1 MQASLDEIRERVKRL
16 KHVHHMQ
23 LNQIDLNLETAPR
36 DSRYSNGLL
45 EMMKK
50 EEVLLTRDPSAP
62 TTRSLIAKVDEG
74 LRQETQAFFNRLS
87 TQNLKKWEKMHEKM
101 KHDRQQLK
109 HELANKYQHLRE
121 AMRQDN
127 GNGSQSQSQGASPSV
142 PINSDSNGGGSSG
155 DSAGHKVYTM
165 EDIEREE
172 ERLNADYYKNWHR
185 YETYHLN
192 QAFRSQMS
200 RIDADWETHEKEIQ
214 QDYITKKSA
223 LTGMK
228 VTLNQQPD
236 SPSNQQDVS
245 RWQHPEKQKT
255 LIHTAPVFSPQR
267 PASGT
272 KSANGKKSQAH
283 AAEVS
288 DLT

>member
-1 MQASLDEIRERVKRL
+1 MQTTLDEIREKVKRL
-16 KHVHHMQ
+16 KHLHHMQ
-23 LNQIDLNLETAPR
+23 LNQVDLSLETAPR
-36 DSRYSNGLL
+36 DSRYSNNLL

-50 EEVLLTRDPSAP
+50 EEVMLSRDPSAP

-101 KHDRQQLK
+101 KNDRQQLK
-109 HELANKYQHLRE
+109 QEILTKHQHLRE
-121 AMRQDN
+121 TGRKDN
-127 GNGSQSQSQGASPSV
+127 GQGASPSV
-142 PINSDSNGGGSSG
+142 QFNTSG
-155 DSAGHKVYTM
+155 ESHVNKTYTM
-165 EDIEREE
+165 DDIEREE
-172 ERLNADYYKNWHR
+172 EKLNADYYKNWHR

-200 RIDADWETHEKEIQ
+200 RIDADWDTHEKEIH
-214 QDYITKKSA
+214 QDYASKKSA
-223 LTGMK
+223 LTGVK
-228 VTLNQQPD
+228 VTINSD
-236 SPSNQQDVS
+236 NSNQSPDAN

-272 KSANGKKSQAH
+272 KSATGKKSLAQ

-288 DLT
+288 IFLFCKYFLICDFSILV

>member
-1 MQASLDEIRERVKRL
+1 MLASVEEIREKVKRL

-23 LNQIDLNLETAPR
+23 LNQVDLNLETAPR

-50 EEVLLTRDPSAP
+50 EEILLSRDPSAP
-62 TTRSLIAKVDEG
+62 TTRALIGKVDEG
-74 LRQETQAFFNRLS
+74 LRLETQAFFSRLS
-87 TQNLKKWEKMHEKM
+87 NQNIKKWEKLHDKM
-101 KHDRQQLK
+101 KHDRQQFK
-109 HELANKYQHLRE
+109 SEVMVKYQHLRDAVRHE
-121 AMRQDN
+121 N
-127 GNGSQSQSQGASPSV
+127 NNSQGTSPSV
-142 PINSDSNGGGSSG
+142 QFSADSNGTGNNANV
-155 DSAGHKVYTM
+155 DNAKLFTM
-165 EDIEREE
+165 EDIDREE
-172 ERLNADYYKNWHR
+172 EKLNADYYKNWHR

-200 RIDADWETHEKEIQ
+200 RIDADWDTHEKEIQ
-214 QDYITKKSA
+214 QEYVTKRSA
-223 LTGMK
+223 LTGTK
-228 VTLNQQPD
+228 VTMNND

-272 KSANGKKSQAH
+272 KSSSGRNKPQST
-283 AAEVS
+283 AEVRAS
-288 DLT
+288 KA